1 MMDIIWV
8 VLLLAALAGICVN
21 AINIMEEIEYE
32 RED

>member
-1 MMDIIWV
+1 MDLLWV
-8 VLLLAALAGICVN
+8 GILLASLSGICVN